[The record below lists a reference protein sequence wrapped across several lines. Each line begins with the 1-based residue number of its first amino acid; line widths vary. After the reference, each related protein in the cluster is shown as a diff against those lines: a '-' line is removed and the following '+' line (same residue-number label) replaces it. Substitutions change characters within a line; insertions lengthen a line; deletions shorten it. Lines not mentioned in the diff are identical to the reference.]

1 MPRYLKENMSRNEHN
16 KGNKDWEKFGYKI
29 PNNSS
34 EVLLLDKNN
43 GNTLWSEA
51 IVKEMTELE
60 KLSVFQLYPPK
71 NNFEKKRGWQYA
83 PMHMLFDVKQQD
95 LQHKAMLMV
104 GGHIIE

>member
-1 MPRYLKENMSRNEHN
+1 MSRNECN

-34 EVLLLDKNN
+34 EVFLLDKNN

-60 KLSVFQLYPPK
+60 KLSMFQLYPPK
-71 NNFEKKRGWQYA
+71 NNFEKKCGWKYA

-95 LQHKAMLMV
+95 L
-104 GGHIIE
+104 